1 MNVLIIED
9 NKDIAASI
17 YDYLEAIGYTVD
29 AAGDGVSGLHM
40 ALTNNYNVIILDLNL
55 PGIDGIELC
64 QRLRKDAHRTVPVI
78 MLTARDSL
86 DSKLEGFNSGTDD
99 YLIKPFALKEL
110 AARVKVLSERISR
123 VTASRLQVGDLSL
136 DLNTHEV
143 YRAGKFIVLNP
154 TLFRLLAFL
163 MQNPHRVIK
172 REEIEQAVWQDN
184 PPDSDA
190 LRTHLSH
197 LRQAVDKPFNYPLIQ
212 TIRGFG
218 YKLTDKN
225 AEDQA
230 S

>member
-9 NKDIAASI
+9 NQDIAASI

-29 AAGDGVSGLHM
+29 AAGNGVSGLHM
-40 ALTNNYNVIILDLNL
+40 ALTKNYDVIILDLNL

-64 QRLRKDAHRTVPVI
+64 QRLRKDAHQTVPVI

-123 VTASRLQVGDLSL
+123 VSTSNLQVGDLSL

-143 YRAGKFIVLNP
+143 HRAGKNITLNP
-154 TLFRLLAFL
+154 TLFRLLVFL

-172 REEIEQAVWQDN
+172 REELEHAVWQDN

-190 LRTHLSH
+190 LRTHLSY
-197 LRQAVDKPFNYPLIQ
+197 LRHAVDKPFNYPLIH
-212 TIRGFG
+212 TVRGFG
-218 YKLTDKN
+218 YKLTDRN
-225 AEDQA
+225 AED
-230 S
+230 

>member
-1 MNVLIIED
+1 MNILIIED
-9 NKDIAASI
+9 NQDIAASI
-17 YDYLEAIGYTVD
+17 YDYLEATGYIVD
-29 AAGDGVSGLHM
+29 AAGDGVTGLHM
-40 ALTNNYNVIILDLNL
+40 ALTKNYDVIILDLNL
-55 PGIDGIELC
+55 PGINGIELC
-64 QRLRKDAHRTVPVI
+64 QRLRMDAHRTIPII

-86 DSKLEGFNSGTDD
+86 DSKLEGFNSGADD

-123 VTASRLQVGDLSL
+123 ASASRLLQVGDLSL
-136 DLNTHEV
+136 DLNAHEV
-143 YRAGKFIVLNP
+143 YRSGKYIILNP

-172 REEIEQAVWQDN
+172 REELEQAVWQDN

-197 LRQAVDKPFNYPLIQ
+197 LRQAVDKPFAYPLIQ

-225 AEDQA
+225 AED
-230 S
+230 